1 MEPVSIPIKKPAALK
16 PGDTIGVAAPASP
29 FNRAN
34 FEKGLA
40 VLQSLGFKIHIP
52 DDIFQH
58 EGYLAGS
65 DKSRAEQLIRL
76 LVDTRVNGIICARG
90 GFGAMKVLPLLDFD
104 YIKSFPK
111 VFIGFS
117 DLTALLVGFVD
128 KCRWV
133 VFHGPTVTTL
143 MNADQKTIESLQQ
156 AISGRIPS
164 TLFARS
170 GNIICEGVATGPL
183 IGGNLTTL
191 CHLMGTP
198 YMPSFKGTVLLIED
212 RGEAPYRIDRM
223 LTQMKMAGVLD
234 NLAGLALGD
243 FTDCGTAL
251 EVESVVAKIFHDC
264 RMPILSGFEVGHNH
278 RNLTFPL
285 GLTATLDTQN
295 RLLSLESCATDSSK
309 KV

>member
-1 MEPVSIPIKKPAALK
+1 MKPVSLSLKKPPALK

-34 FEKGLA
+34 FDKGLV

-52 DDIFQH
+52 DDLFQH

-65 DKSRAEQLIRL
+65 DKSRADQLMRL
-76 LVDTRVNGIICARG
+76 LVDSSVNGIIGARG

-104 YIKSFPK
+104 YIKSSPK
-111 VFIGFS
+111 VLIGFS

-133 VFHGPTVTTL
+133 VFHGPTVTAL
-143 MNADQKTIESLQQ
+143 RNANQMSIESLHQ
-156 AISGRIPS
+156 AISGRSPA
-164 TLFARS
+164 TLFARN
-170 GNIICEGVATGPL
+170 GNVICKGVATGPL

-191 CHLMGTP
+191 CHLTGTP
-198 YMPSFKGTVLLIED
+198 YMPNLNDTILLIED

-223 LTQMKMAGVLD
+223 LTQMKMAGVLE

-243 FTDCGTAL
+243 FTDCGTAS
-251 EVESVVAKIFHDC
+251 EVESIVAKIFHDG
-264 RMPILSGFEVGHNH
+264 RIPIVSGFEVGHNR
-278 RNLTFPL
+278 RNLTLPL

-295 RLLSLESCATDSSK
+295 RSLGLESCATDPSK
-309 KV
+309 